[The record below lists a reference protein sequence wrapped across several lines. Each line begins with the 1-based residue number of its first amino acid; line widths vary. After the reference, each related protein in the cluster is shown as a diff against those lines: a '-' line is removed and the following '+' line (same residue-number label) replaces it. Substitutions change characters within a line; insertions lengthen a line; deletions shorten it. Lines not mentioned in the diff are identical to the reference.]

1 MPDTPQNEEI
11 CNQGQTEFQ
20 QIEKREGPG
29 DAGAGGSVS
38 GGAVTQIGISR
49 DHENNQKILQ
59 DPGLFIDSNCCHS
72 AETCC
77 HSRDGS
83 SPPVSP
89 PLLSRPGVPLF
100 LEVLSLKSGYQEV
113 MKIIKKYSRILLRS
127 LTATAVTL
135 LKPAVIQGMGV

>member
-1 MPDTPQNEEI
+1 T
-11 CNQGQTEFQ
+11 GST
-20 QIEKREGPG
+20 
-29 DAGAGGSVS
+29 SVS

-59 DPGLFIDSNCCHS
+59 DPASFIDSNCCHS

-83 SPPVSP
+83 SPRVSP

-100 LEVLSLKSGYQEV
+100 LEVLSLKSGYQEI

-135 LKPAVIQGMGV
+135 LKPAVIQGMGVVPGSLLLS